1 MAIKRGYLLFISMVI
16 RFYQIWY
23 ILAYC
28 FSPLEKLGK
37 AAVLRYHPPES
48 MNSSVTTVLSFCV
61 FSLMLLSCSQNKPTF
76 DLSPADRLD
85 PNRMEGPYPLVGI
98 PDVADMES
106 PRWKGIDL
114 SPVPPVMP
122 LSAAQQ
128 KQTFILKPGYKI
140 DPILTEPHIKEPAAI
155 QFDGNGRMYV
165 LELRSYMQ
173 DIDAT
178 GELFPTSR
186 ISRWE
191 DKDNDGIY
199 ETGIVF
205 LDSLIFPRF
214 VVPFG
219 PNTILSMES
228 NEDHVYKYTDTNN
241 DGKADKKELF
251 ATGLGRSGN
260 VEHQTSFLTWAMDN
274 WMYSTYNSQR
284 IRWTPDGVIK
294 EPTGNPYGQ
303 WGVTQD
309 NYGQVWF
316 QDGAGGVPQNFQFP
330 LVYGNFQVKG
340 QYQEGFRVP
349 YSLVKLADFEP
360 GMRETKPDGSL
371 NNVTGAA
378 GNDVFRGDR
387 LPKELVNQ
395 YFYGEPVG
403 RIVRQVRSDKKEGL
417 TFIQNQ
423 YIDSESEFIQS
434 TDPLFRPVDIATAP
448 DGTMYIVDMYRGII
462 QEGNWTQE
470 GSYLRTKLLQYQMD
484 DIIEN
489 GRIWRVTYEGMERSK
504 EKPRMYEETSAQL
517 VRYLSH
523 PNGWW
528 RDMAQQT
535 IILNQDRTVKE
546 ALEKLALSSQNEL
559 TRIHALWTLEGLGVL
574 STDLLRKMMKD
585 PNPNIRV
592 QALRAGETLYKYGQK
607 VLETDYISLSKDADH
622 SVAIQ
627 AIQSAYLLK
636 IDGLDQLLKSTLAQ
650 HKSNGVQ
657 VVGTQLIEKMEAA
670 KLLAETQYAPLER
683 ELFDKGKTI
692 FDGYCAT
699 CHGIKGLGT
708 PTGPGGVELLAPG
721 FSGSPRIQGH
731 PEYAVKTL
739 LHGLTGAIDG
749 KEYEGIMIAMD
760 TNDDEWI
767 ASVVSY
773 IRNDF
778 GNKGSFIH
786 ADYVSQ
792 LRKET
797 ENRKAAYTYDEL
809 IAEIPKPLF
818 PQDNWKVTAS
828 STALQGVGSTRDPAY
843 AFTYKGW
850 KSETPQEPGMWFQ
863 VELPQ
868 TANYAEIQ
876 FESSDEQFPRKYA
889 VSISKDGNS
898 WSQVAEGAGEKGLN
912 TLHWKEQASA
922 RYIRIHATDKNDN
935 PWAMRNL
942 KLFAR

>member
-1 MAIKRGYLLFISMVI
+1 MNYSKIVVYSVFLTFFLIIS
-16 RFYQIWY
+16 
-23 ILAYC
+23 C
-28 FSPLEKLGK
+28 
-37 AAVLRYHPPES
+37 
-48 MNSSVTTVLSFCV
+48 
-61 FSLMLLSCSQNKPTF
+61 NKPTRPIEE
-76 DLSPADRLD
+76 SPLARLD
-85 PNRMEGPYPLVGI
+85 PKRAEAPFPQIQIPEGVDL
-98 PDVADMES
+98 ES
-106 PRWKGIDL
+106 PRWQGIDL

-122 LSAAQQ
+122 LSASRQ
-128 KQTFILKPGYKI
+128 KETFILKPGYRI
-140 DPILTEPHIKEPAAI
+140 DPILTEPQIKEPAAI

-178 GELFPTSR
+178 GELLPISR

-191 DKDNDGIY
+191 DKDNDGYY
-199 ETGIVF
+199 ETGVVF
-205 LDSLIFPRF
+205 LDSLVFPRF

-219 PNTILSMES
+219 PNTILTMES

-274 WMYSTYNSQR
+274 WMYSTYNAKR
-284 IRWTPDGVIK
+284 IRWTPQGVIQ

-330 LVYGNFQVKG
+330 LVYGNYRVEG
-340 QYQEGFRVP
+340 QFQEGFRVP

-403 RIVRQVRSDKKEGL
+403 RIIRQVRSDKKEGL
-417 TFIQNQ
+417 TYVQNE

-489 GRIWRVTYEGMERSK
+489 GRIWRVTYDGMPRSK

-517 VRYLSH
+517 VRHLSH

-535 IILNQDRTVKE
+535 IILNQDKSVSKE
-546 ALEKLALSSQNEL
+546 LEKLVKSSDNEL
-559 TRIHALWTLEGLGVL
+559 ARIHALWTMEGLGVL
-574 STDLLRKMMKD
+574 NVQLLNALLKDRSPKM
-585 PNPNIRV
+585 RV
-592 QALRAGETLYKYGQK
+592 QALRAAETLYKYGEK
-607 VLETDYISLSKDADH
+607 SLEQSFKELARDSDPE
-622 SVAIQ
+622 VAIQ
-627 AIQSAYLLK
+627 AIQSSYVLK
-636 IDGLDQLLKSTLAQ
+636 INGLEELLNT
-650 HKSNGVQ
+650 
-657 VVGTQLIEKMEAA
+657 TQLSAKAKGPKLVATQLSERMEEAKKLAA
-670 KLLAETQYAPLER
+670 TQYTADER
-683 ELFDKGKTI
+683 SLFDHGKAI
-692 FDGYCAT
+692 FDSYCAT
-699 CHGIKGLGT
+699 CHGVKGLGT
-708 PTGPGGVELLAPG
+708 PTGATGELIAPG
-721 FSGSPRIQGH
+721 FSGSPRIMGH

-739 LHGLTGAIDG
+739 LHGLTGAIEG
-749 KEYEGIMIAMD
+749 KEYEGVMIPMAE
-760 TNDDEWI
+760 NDDKWI
-767 ASVVSY
+767 ASVISY

-778 GNKGSFIH
+778 GNKGSFVYP
-786 ADYVSQ
+786 DYVAEVRKSTAN
-792 LRKET
+792 RKE
-797 ENRKAAYTYDEL
+797 NYSYDEL
-809 IAEIPKPLF
+809 VQEVPKAMF
-818 PQDNWKVTAS
+818 PQDNWRVTAS
-828 STALQGVGSTRDPAY
+828 STALQGVGSTRDPSY

-850 KSETPQEPGMWFQ
+850 KTDGPQREGMWYQ
-863 VELPQ
+863 VDLPSAA
-868 TANYAEIQ
+868 TVTEIQ
-876 FESSDEQFPRKYA
+876 FDTEGDQFPMSFSVA
-889 VSISKDGNS
+889 VSPDGQS
-898 WSQVAEGAGEKGLN
+898 WQEVAQTTGSKGLN
-912 TLHWKEQASA
+912 FLAWNQETPVKSV
-922 RYIRIHATDKNDN
+922 RIRSKQDGEH
-935 PWAMRNL
+935 PWAMK
-942 KLFAR
+942 KLTIFAR